1 MSARKTDSPIRAALY
16 ARVSTTHGQDPALQ
30 MDELRQVAAQ
40 RGWRVAAEYADVG
53 VSGTKDRRPA
63 LDRLM
68 SDARAGRLD
77 LIAVWRFD
85 RFARSTRHMVVALD
99 EFRALSIDFV
109 SIREAID
116 TSTSIGK
123 VLYTL
128 ISAISEMEAEAI
140 RERVVAGVR
149 RAQAA
154 GKHVGRPRQH
164 VPVDAAVALL
174 GDGRGL
180 REVATMLG
188 VDRNVLRDRLR
199 EARQWPQTRHD
210 AGGAEE

>member
-1 MSARKTDSPIRAALY
+1 MAARNTGKTTRAALY
-16 ARVSTTHGQDPALQ
+16 ARVSTLHGQDVGLQ
-30 MDELRQVAAQ
+30 VDELRQVATQ
-40 RGWRVAAEYADVG
+40 RGWTVVGEYLDEG

-63 LDRLM
+63 LDRM
-68 SDARAGRLD
+68 MADARSGKLD

-99 EFRALSIDFV
+99 EFRSLNIDFV

-116 TSTSIGK
+116 TSTSVGK
-123 VLYTL
+123 VLFTL

-154 GKHVGRPRQH
+154 GKHVGRPRKQ
-164 VPVDAAVALL
+164 
-174 GDGRGL
+174 
-180 REVATMLG
+180 
-188 VDRNVLRDRLR
+188 
-199 EARQWPQTRHD
+199 
-210 AGGAEE
+210 